1 MTDAVSVIEDAQ
13 LAPSRSDLLEIEAL
27 MMTFPQ
33 VDCPV
38 RHHFAPGVYAREMS
52 AAAGT
57 LIVGKIHKQTHLIFF
72 LKGSGY
78 IATENGREY
87 FSAPHTAVTP
97 AGTKRAIFA
106 ETDIL
111 WTAIHPTDKTDLAEI
126 EAEVI
131 ATSYDEL
138 DRHLGIVDAPAQLE
152 LR

>member
-1 MTDAVSVIEDAQ
+1 MTDAAITAIEDA
-13 LAPSRSDLLEIEAL
+13 PSRANLLQAEAYML
-27 MMTFPQ
+27 TLPQ
-33 VDCPV
+33 VNCPL

-52 AAAGT
+52 ASAGT

-87 FSAPHTAVTP
+87 FSAPHTSTTP

-106 ETDIL
+106 ETDII

-138 DRHLGIVDAPAQLE
+138 DRFFGIVEATGQLE
-152 LR
+152 QG

>member
-1 MTDAVSVIEDAQ
+1 MEGASVTAIQDAPTRAG
-13 LAPSRSDLLEIEAL
+13 LLQAEAFMKTL
-27 MMTFPQ
+27 PQ

-38 RHHFAPGVYAREMS
+38 RHHFAPGVYAREMA

-87 FSAPHTAVTP
+87 FSAPHTAITP

-131 ATSYDEL
+131 ATSYEEL
-138 DRHLGIVDAPAQLE
+138 DRHLGIVEQG
-152 LR
+152 